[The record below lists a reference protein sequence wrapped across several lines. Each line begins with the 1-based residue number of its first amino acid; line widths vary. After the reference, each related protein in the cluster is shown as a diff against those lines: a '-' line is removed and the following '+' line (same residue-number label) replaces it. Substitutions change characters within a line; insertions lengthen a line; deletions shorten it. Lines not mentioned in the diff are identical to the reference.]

1 MPVTVKPTTEADIV
15 AQEEAAQRSMPSVV
29 IPGQNAEEQLA
40 FLDGEGIQSA
50 IEDDRIRAKF
60 KIEIHFGRDR
70 SMSSLKPSTGMM
82 LIWESGKKYHGGG
95 DEQMF
100 WCGYKDC
107 NKPIT
112 SDNFGPFSLVCPTC
126 KRECFLDVVTKK
138 SVMVDAK
145 KKGENVEKFRQMP
158 VIYGE
163 KIFKLS
169 PPKLAALID
178 KVWRDLACNADL
190 YLKYHPEDIRYDP
203 VHQDGQAGQILGNAR
218 SKRGAPMIY
227 PLKNILKDTAAGAS
241 TEKRFLACI
250 TA

>member
-1 MPVTVKPTTEADIV
+1 MPVSVKPTSEAEIV
-15 AQEEAAQRSMPSVV
+15 AQEEQAQRGMSSVV
-29 IPGQNAEEQLA
+29 IPGASAVEQLA
-40 FLDGEGIQSA
+40 YLDGEDVA
-50 IEDDRIRAKF
+50 KVIEDDRIKAEF

-70 SMSSLKPSTGMM
+70 SISALKPSTGMM

-126 KRECFLDVVTKK
+126 ERECFLDVVTKK
-138 SVMVDAK
+138 GVIADAK
-145 KKGENVEKFRQMP
+145 KQKTDPEKFAQLP

-169 PPKLAALID
+169 PGKLAALIE
-178 KVWRDLACNADL
+178 KIWRDLACNADL
-190 YLKYHPEDIRYDP
+190 YLKFHPEDIRYDP
-203 VHQDGQAGQILGNAR
+203 IHQDGQAGKILGNAR
-218 SKRGAPMIY
+218 SKRGAPVIY

-241 TEKRFLACI
+241 VQKRFLACI